1 MGVEKKSKA
10 RPSTKL
16 PCPPW
21 CPQPLLSLAQSLF
34 CAIQLYTFTE
44 GPLCQE
50 LRTPST
56 SARDPASEEFS
67 NHRAGGPPAVCC
79 YPKQ

>member
-21 CPQPLLSLAQSLF
+21 CPQPLLSLAQSLS

-44 GPLCQE
+44 GPLFQTLCQE
-50 LRTPST
+50 LRTPGT
-56 SARDPASEEFS
+56 SAQDPILEEF
-67 NHRAGGPPAVCC
+67 
-79 YPKQ
+79 